1 MENDIKKKDR
11 KQTPQTKEKI
21 SNTQRM
27 RFAKMKRAIKEN
39 ELRKLEPSIIKDTV
53 PLDDNNMWLELRFQV
68 QDEFELLIGAMFQL
82 FRHQLKMEA
91 KSMNSNDRI
100 DGLMAKANADAIIDQ
115 TIKDYMN
122 NNLIKNENN

>member
-11 KQTPQTKEKI
+11 KQTLQTKEKI
-21 SNTQRM
+21 SNSQRM
-27 RFAKMKRAIKEN
+27 RFAKMKRAVKEN

-53 PLDDNNMWLELRFQV
+53 PLDDNDMWLELRFQV
-68 QDEFELLIGAMFQL
+68 QDEFDLLIGAMFQL
-82 FRHQLKMEA
+82 FRHQLRMEA
-91 KSMNSNDRI
+91 KSMKNNDRI

>member
-39 ELRKLEPSIIKDTV
+39 ELRKLEPTIVKDTV
-53 PLDDNNMWLELRFQV
+53 PLDDNDMWLELRFQV
-68 QDEFELLIGAMFQL
+68 QDEFDLLMDAMFQL

-122 NNLIKNENN
+122 NNLIKNEDD